1 MERKH
6 HEVAGIFP
14 MMTDEEYESLKADIA
29 ANGLLE
35 PVWLHPDDHSIIDGR
50 NRHKACVELGKEPKY
65 RYWDGKGSLVSF
77 VVSLNL
83 KRRHLN
89 ESQRGM
95 VADKIAT
102 MKQGERTD
110 LKPSENFP
118 KVSQAE
124 AAAMMNV
131 SDKTARF
138 ARTVRS
144 TGTPE
149 LIAAVESGKVAV
161 SAAAKI
167 AQAPKPEQVV
177 IVAQGPKAVVK
188 AAKKIQREKQFEKK
202 VLIQQ
207 KQQEVKV
214 AHAASIKE
222 SPVVYQT
229 DALELLRRYDDCH
242 FDLLFT
248 DPPYAT
254 DVDDIAAFA
263 AEWVPLALSKVKQ
276 TGRAYICTGA
286 YPGEMKAYL
295 DVFAAQDKFT
305 VDNPLIWTY
314 RNTLGV
320 TPKMKY
326 NLNYQLV
333 WHLYGKES
341 RELDTSITNEMFSVQ
356 DINAPDGRQFNRF
369 HAWQKPDE
377 LARRIITHAT
387 RPGDLIVDPFTC
399 TGTFVLMSAKLGRKA
414 VGADISKDALGIAK
428 ERGCDVV
435 YS

>member
-1 MERKH
+1 M
-6 HEVAGIFP
+6 
-14 MMTDEEYESLKADIA
+14 
-29 ANGLLE
+29 
-35 PVWLHPDDHSIIDGR
+35 
-50 NRHKACVELGKEPKY
+50 
-65 RYWDGKGSLVSF
+65 
-77 VVSLNL
+77 
-83 KRRHLN
+83 
-89 ESQRGM
+89 
-95 VADKIAT
+95 
-102 MKQGERTD
+102 
-110 LKPSENFP
+110 
-118 KVSQAE
+118 
-124 AAAMMNV
+124 
-131 SDKTARF
+131 
-138 ARTVRS
+138 
-144 TGTPE
+144 
-149 LIAAVESGKVAV
+149 
-161 SAAAKI
+161 
-167 AQAPKPEQVV
+167 
-177 IVAQGPKAVVK
+177 
-188 AAKKIQREKQFEKK
+188 
-202 VLIQQ
+202 
-207 KQQEVKV
+207 KV